1 MFFLQ
6 KKAAA
11 PAPAAAAAAA
21 APAAKAAA
29 PAAAAPAA
37 NGKAAAAP
45 AAANGKAAAA
55 APAGPPKDPND
66 PKVKAEE
73 VHDVYVCVAIVSS
86 LSLSHSLYIVCPIYV
101 LQLSIRT
108 VNRLSFS
115 LLLFLFAG

>member
-1 MFFLQ
+1 MFALLQ

-11 PAPAAAAAAA
+11 PAPAAAAAA

-86 LSLSHSLYIVCPIYV
+86 LSLSLTLHRVSIYV

>member
-1 MFFLQ
+1 MFALLQ

-86 LSLSHSLYIVCPIYV
+86 LSLSLTLHRVSIYV

-108 VNRLSFS
+108 VNR
-115 LLLFLFAG
+115 